1 MRSLTL
7 AIGSFRWRLVV
18 LSSRA
23 IVLMALAMFGSLVAD
38 GPATAGMGSGPS
50 EAAAASVANAGLGAC
65 SSNSG
70 KALYGCVADVLDRMS
85 NNLSNTPGIQRSL
98 QTAASQ
104 LRVAVNK
111 VQALSAIT
119 QCQAVMAG
127 ALRQALAAGRNGKGV
142 SALAGVLAQAAR
154 LIQTKG

>member
-1 MRSLTL
+1 
-7 AIGSFRWRLVV
+7 
-18 LSSRA
+18 
-23 IVLMALAMFGSLVAD
+23 
-38 GPATAGMGSGPS
+38 MGSGPS
-50 EAAAASVANAGLGAC
+50 EAAAAAAANAGLGAC

-104 LRVAVNK
+104 LRAAVNK